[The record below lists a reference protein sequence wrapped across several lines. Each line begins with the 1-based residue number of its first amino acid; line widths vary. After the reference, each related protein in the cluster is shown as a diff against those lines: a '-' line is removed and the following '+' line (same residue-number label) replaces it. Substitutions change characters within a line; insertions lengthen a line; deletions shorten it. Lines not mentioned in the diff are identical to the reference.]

1 MNIKWTPQP
10 QLRSSYQHPKQI
22 ITFQHPNFLFPTQQS
37 GSHRPFQEPKKY
49 TDMEQER
56 KELQEYQRKTGI
68 TSDNFKK
75 SASQY
80 YAEAPAPE
88 LLYFEASLA
97 IATGP
102 LDDFLEDI
110 KNHSEWKN
118 PDYTAAREACETQT
132 ICSALEDLKIAGVE
146 KMDDMMKG
154 VESRAKNEAIRSA
167 KHMEDNKKRD
177 ILRPVCS
184 PLALF
189 ALSLIETLNRDRD
202 EYRFPEFWVRC
213 KMLPNLLTLYFGR
226 KEPNPYENTSHN
238 FFDVLPCS
246 QMGITDFKEDF
257 AKSFRVALGVMK
269 EEINFHP
276 EKLEESLQADFFK
289 KIKDGLH

>member
-1 MNIKWTPQP
+1 MDPSAPATLFLPTSQTNHHFSTPQ
-10 QLRSSYQHPKQI
+10 LSVSNTTVWFTLI
-22 ITFQHPNFLFPTQQS
+22 IS
-37 GSHRPFQEPKKY
+37 EPKKY

-146 KMDDMMKG
+146 KMDDMVKG
-154 VESRAKNEAIRSA
+154 VESRAKNEAIHSA
-167 KHMEDNKKRD
+167 KHMEDNRKRD

-189 ALSLIETLNRDRD
+189 TRTWYLNW
-202 EYRFPEFWVRC
+202 P
-213 KMLPNLLTLYFGR
+213 
-226 KEPNPYENTSHN
+226 
-238 FFDVLPCS
+238 
-246 QMGITDFKEDF
+246 
-257 AKSFRVALGVMK
+257 
-269 EEINFHP
+269 
-276 EKLEESLQADFFK
+276 K
-289 KIKDGLH
+289 KHD